1 MTAFPH
7 SRKLF
12 GHTTNIRVSSFF
24 CVLYSKVEVMVVLVV
39 VVKVKRDGF
48 IQLGRCEMKKKIG
61 QVGMNKI

>member
-24 CVLYSKVEVMVVLVV
+24 CVLYSS
-39 VVKVKRDGF
+39 DG
-48 IQLGRCEMKKKIG
+48 G
-61 QVGMNKI
+61 VGGGSEGEKGWVYSAWAV